1 MPWLTSRTRWAAKT
15 ATWRAACST
24 TRTSRCSRG
33 RKKTPPCASGPS
45 WRRSGRRASDA
56 FRTRCPRSTRC
67 SVTWHPSSRSRASSS
82 SPSSGRPRARPSTR
96 SRRCRSCGRPS
107 IGSAAPGSG
116 SVACSRSPCS
126 CSASLFCPTCTR
138 CIPGWSTRPQAM
150 CPRSWRRRRLSSPFC
165 WARGGSR
172 PRRRRRGGG
181 GPTASAR
188 RRLNRKV
195 LPQSQQAH
203 LRCIWL
209 RPPAQVAAPAPPFR
223 LRPAVR
229 VAAAAAAAG
238 AAVPCKWC
246 GSAGS
251 RAAGVLGFPQAAS
264 P

>member
-1 MPWLTSRTRWAAKT
+1 MAHRSTSPLSSWKDGLTRSRPTSGRSASS
-15 ATWRAACST
+15 ST
-24 TRTSRCSRG
+24 SCSRCS
-33 RKKTPPCASGPS
+33 CPS
-45 WRRSGRRASDA
+45 AA
-56 FRTRCPRSTRC
+56 ARCPK
-67 SVTWHPSSRSRASSS
+67 SSAPWFGATTSPCRRPAAPNSRPWSPTCCPGTQTGDRRPASSS
-82 SPSSGRPRARPSTR
+82 SGFVARACPSSLVCRLQLRAS
-96 SRRCRSCGRPS
+96 
-107 IGSAAPGSG
+107 
-116 SVACSRSPCS
+116 
-126 CSASLFCPTCTR
+126 
-138 CIPGWSTRPQAM
+138 
-150 CPRSWRRRRLSSPFC
+150 RRRRPLAMLGRAPLVRPP
-165 WARGGSR
+165 ARRNAPLLRLARRSGG